1 MKKQTVLDEV
11 YKYLEA
17 HPLARER
24 GNRYKAL
31 MAIIRRKYN
40 IALPG
45 TCDSEVN
52 LANDKLEGI
61 ISDGMTYNR
70 YINRVQQLNKELRG
84 TDYEDNKHIL
94 EQQAQVDLE
103 YTPGYNQDVKLYK
116 IL

>member
-11 YKYLEA
+11 YNYLET

-24 GNRYKAL
+24 KNRYKAL

-40 IALPG
+40 LPLPG
-45 TCDSEVN
+45 NPDSKIE
-52 LANDKLEGI
+52 LTNDKIEGI

-84 TDYEDNKHIL
+84 TDYEENKHIL

-103 YTPGYNQDVKLYK
+103 YAPGYNEDIKLSKK
-116 IL
+116 I